1 MNGAAA
7 REVGPVDLLDEALA
21 HLEVLRRHVDEVG
34 MDDPLGFDATSLRL
48 SVAIDC
54 VTRLPRDLQDVAYG
68 SQRSAIRAMRNRI
81 AHGYFWVDPE
91 VVRDTVRHDLDP
103 FEHRLRDLRRTLSA
117 EA

>member
-1 MNGAAA
+1 MTGAGAG
-7 REVGPVDLLDEALA
+7 RTDPVDVLDEALA
-21 HLEVLRRHVDEVG
+21 HLEVLRRHVGEVG

-54 VTRLPRDLQDVAYG
+54 VTRLPQDLQDVAYG
-68 SQRSAIRAMRNRI
+68 DQRSAIRAMRNRI
-81 AHGYFWVDPE
+81 AHGYFWIDPD

-103 FEHRLRDLRRTLSA
+103 FEHRLRGLRRALSA

>member
-1 MNGAAA
+1 MTGSAAGH
-7 REVGPVDLLDEALA
+7 VDPVDVLDEALA
-21 HLEVLRRHVDEVG
+21 HLEVLRRHVDGVG

-54 VTRLPRDLQDVAYG
+54 ITRLPRDLQDVVYG
-68 SQRSAIRAMRNRI
+68 DQRTAIRAMRNRI
-81 AHGYFWVDPE
+81 AHGYFWVDPD

-103 FEHRLRDLRRTLSA
+103 FEDRLRDLRRTLSA